1 MENTRRPEIIV
12 VGGGAGG
19 MMAAGR
25 AAEKGAIVTLVEKNK
40 ILGKKILISGKGRC
54 NVTNISQIED
64 IINNFPGNGR
74 FLYGPLYSFS
84 NTDLLNFLKG
94 FGVELK
100 VERGGRVF
108 PRSDSSRDI
117 VEAFKKYLEQG
128 KVKVIT
134 GVNVSNVLVNE
145 SNKVSGVLLSDGR
158 SFYAD
163 RVIIATGGLSFPG
176 TGSTGDGYTWAQN
189 LGHNIVSLRPSL
201 IPLEVEETWIK
212 ELQGLSLKN
221 VAITIKTNKEKII
234 AEAFGEM
241 LFTHYGVS
249 GPIILTVSR
258 YAVDYWLKNSQ
269 PLILSIDL
277 KPALSWEQLDQ
288 RLIREIEKF
297 SNKFFKNSLN
307 ELLPNKLI
315 PVIIAKSKIPPD
327 KKMNQVTKEER
338 QSIIKALKALEFNL
352 IRPRPVTEAIVTR
365 GGVDLKEVN
374 PKTMESKLVKGLY
387 FVGEVLDIDG
397 NTGGYNLQAAFS
409 TGFVAGEAAAKV

>member
-1 MENTRRPEIIV
+1 M
-12 VGGGAGG
+12 
-19 MMAAGR
+19 
-25 AAEKGAIVTLVEKNK
+25 
-40 ILGKKILISGKGRC
+40 
-54 NVTNISQIED
+54 
-64 IINNFPGNGR
+64 
-74 FLYGPLYSFS
+74 YGPLYSFS